1 MGGLL
6 TSTMR
11 NITTLLEYT
20 RGGRV
25 VARQVAFIGFVGMLS
40 GQRVTGPSFS
50 VTVNTRFYPGKAS
63 LIDMLTEAIYAIK
76 VCERERESVC
86 VCVFVLLCPLIG
98 CAEHAKR
105 QHARRA
111 GAQDGADGCELLRSC
126 ADAVQLTA
134 HRGRVFHC
142 VRRWAE

>member
-76 VCERERESVC
+76 VCVC
-86 VCVFVLLCPLIG
+86 VCVLVLLCPLIV
-98 CAEHAKR
+98 CAEHA
-105 QHARRA
+105 
-111 GAQDGADGCELLRSC
+111 
-126 ADAVQLTA
+126 
-134 HRGRVFHC
+134 
-142 VRRWAE
+142 